1 MTASVILPT
10 YNEHETIVLLI
21 NEILAAVPDVD
32 VLVVDDDSPDL
43 TWSLIEQ
50 AFTGDSRVRVL
61 RRIGRRG
68 LPSALAEGTNQAKG
82 EAVVWLDA
90 DGSMPAADI
99 PALLAGLADADVAVG
114 SRYAPSG
121 RDARTSSFR
130 IVTSWL
136 INGFAALVLGG
147 GVRDFTSGFIAA
159 RRPVLDRVPIRTDY
173 VYGEYCIDF
182 LHRAARAGF
191 RIREVAYSCGERRG
205 GETKTAPDIA
215 RFMRLGLG
223 YVISIVRLRLG

>member
-10 YNEHETIVLLI
+10 YNERETIVLLI

-43 TWSLIEQ
+43 TWSIIEQ
-50 AFTGDSRVRVL
+50 TFTGDSRVRVL

-99 PALLAGLADADVAVG
+99 PALLAGLADADVTVG
-114 SRYAPSG
+114 SRYAPGG
-121 RDARTSSFR
+121 RDARTSRFR

-159 RRPVLDRVPIRTDY
+159 RRSVLDRVPIRTDY

-182 LHRAARAGF
+182 LHRATRGGL
-191 RIREVAYSCGERRG
+191 RVREVAYHCGERRG
-205 GETKTAPDIA
+205 GETKTAPDVA
-215 RFMRLGLG
+215 RFVRLGWG

>member
-10 YNEHETIVLLI
+10 YNERETIVQLI
-21 NEILAAVPDVD
+21 NEVLAAVHDVD

-43 TWSLIEQ
+43 TWSIIEQ
-50 AFTGDSRVRVL
+50 TFNEDSRVRVL

-99 PALLAGLADADVAVG
+99 PALLRCLTDADVAVG
-114 SRYAPSG
+114 SRYAPG
-121 RDARTSSFR
+121 GCDARTSRFR
-130 IVTSWL
+130 VVTSWL
-136 INGFAALVLGG
+136 INGFAMLVLGR

-159 RRPVLDRVPIRTDY
+159 RRSVLDRVPIRTDY

-182 LHRAARAGF
+182 LYRATRAGF
-191 RIREVAYSCGERRG
+191 RIHEVPYVCGERRG